1 MNRPLQLPVVV
12 SLLCV
17 FPASARAFIEAHH
30 PLGRV
35 CKESTNIVVMR
46 VERVETKKNLILYRK
61 VRDLKGSHPQE
72 QVRHNIGQRGSHER
86 EWKTVMAWAKEGRE
100 VVFFHNGAASVTCI
114 DDYWYQCF
122 KEGDWWAMS
131 HAEPYLLRS
140 YYGPA
145 GQLAAAVEQILAGN
159 EVVVPAMV
167 DGAKEQFHER
177 TGKVHRIKASLKI
190 VDYDAKRDFVAAGR
204 GEEPRGKADA
214 KAEARPE
221 AAKAK
226 EKQAEAPPAVA
237 SGKAGKDKTEERP
250 AEIVVDKAK
259 RRVTIPC
266 FIAPR
271 KLPHLNEV
279 YPVEVIATYPSPEGQ
294 KAHETV
300 VTFRGVKPSQVHAA
314 LEQIGLK
321 AGRPARGDG
330 VKPEGPEVTLRLEL
344 PSPDKNGK
352 PRRIPVEEALA
363 DHKTGKSPPPFR
375 WHFTGS
381 ASRQADPEK
390 EEKSYGAD
398 LTGTL
403 VALFPVTDDVVI
415 QAALS
420 LKDESA
426 MKFDTRK
433 EVLPPEGTA
442 VKLLI
447 EAK

>member
-1 MNRPLQLPVVV
+1 MKRSLPLPVVFA
-12 SLLCV
+12 LLCL
-17 FPASARAFIEAHH
+17 FPATSLAFIEAHH

-35 CKESTNIVVMR
+35 CKESTNIVIMR
-46 VERVETKKNLILYRK
+46 VERIEPKKNLILYKK
-61 VRDLKGSHPQE
+61 VRDLKGKHPQE

-145 GQLAAAVEQILAGN
+145 EQLAAAIEQILAGK

-167 DGAKEQFHER
+167 DGAKQQFHER

-204 GEEPRGKADA
+204 GEEAKAKGDAKVASKTDAKPQAA
-214 KAEARPE
+214 KAEQP
-221 AAKAK
+221 AAPGDKQ
-226 EKQAEAPPAVA
+226 EK
-237 SGKAGKDKTEERP
+237 KDEKP
-250 AEIVVDKAK
+250 VGIVVDKAK

-266 FIAPR
+266 TIAPR

-279 YPVEVIATYPSPEGQ
+279 YPVEVIATYPSPDGQ

-300 VTFRGVKPSQVHAA
+300 LTFRGVKPSQIHAA
-314 LEQIGLK
+314 LEQVGLK
-321 AGRPARGDG
+321 PGKPARGDDAR
-330 VKPEGPEVTLRLEL
+330 PEGPEVTLRIEL
-344 PSPDKNGK
+344 PSPDTTGK
-352 PRRIPVEEALA
+352 PRRITLDQALA
-363 DHKTGKSPPPFR
+363 DRKTGKSPPSIR

-390 EEKSYGAD
+390 DEKSYGAD

-403 VALFPVTDDVVI
+403 IALFPVTDDVVI

-426 MKFDTRK
+426 MKFDTK
-433 EVLPPEGTA
+433 KDALPPEGTA

-447 EAK
+447 DAK